1 MLGYQVSD
9 ASLMETF
16 HSVRSSLRTGG
27 IFAFDFW
34 HGPSVINKGC
44 APNEIQIETSDHR
57 MARKSFPAILA
68 EDSCLTIKQ
77 SYSIQNKKTEEYQ
90 NFDEVHKVRYFFENQ
105 LSSFL
110 EKSGFEVIR
119 FEAFMGHKSLQETD
133 WAGMA
138 WAGPKPGQ
146 AWAGLGGG
154 NKKEIKIKASELSS
168 SRGMHEKKHF

>member
-1 MLGYQVSD
+1 M
-9 ASLMETF
+9 T
-16 HSVRSSLRTGG
+16 
-27 IFAFDFW
+27 
-34 HGPSVINKGC
+34 
-44 APNEIQIETSDHR
+44 
-57 MARKSFPAILA
+57 RKSFPAILA

-77 SYSIQNKKTEEYQ
+77 SYSIQDKKTEEYQ

-138 WAGPKPGQ
+138 FA
-146 AWAGLGGG
+146 
-154 NKKEIKIKASELSS
+154 KAN
-168 SRGMHEKKHF
+168 